1 MYVILSKLTIFAARM
16 KKTITVWLLFAA
28 LFFAAGCSEYNKALK
43 SDQLDVKYTT
53 AIKLYEK
60 EDFVRAI
67 PLLEECIG
75 LTRGTQKAED
85 VYYYYAK
92 SEYGAKDYYL
102 ANYYFR
108 NFAKTFSNSA
118 RAEECLFLAAQCSYN
133 LSPDFTLDQTDT
145 KAAINELQLFLD
157 TYPASAMRD
166 SANHMVGFLNNKL
179 ERKAFES
186 AKLYYTTLKYKGAV
200 TALKQFITDYPST
213 VYKEECLYL
222 IVKSYYLYA
231 EGSMEEKKLER
242 YRASIESYV
251 TFATAFPNSDV
262 LKDAETYYEKSRR
275 QVEKLTASN

>member
-1 MYVILSKLTIFAARM
+1 MTIFAVRM
-16 KKTITVWLLFAA
+16 KKKINFLLLFA
-28 LFFAAGCSEYNKALK
+28 LFIFATGCSEYNKALK
-43 SDQLDVKYTT
+43 SSDVNVKYDT
-53 AIKLYEK
+53 ALKLYEK
-60 EDFVRAI
+60 GDFARAI

-92 SEYGAKDYYL
+92 AEYGVKDYYL

-108 NFAKTFSNSA
+108 NFAKTFSNSP

-133 LSPDFTLDQTDT
+133 LSPDYTLDQTDT
-145 KAAINELQLFLD
+145 KSAIDELQLFLD
-157 TYPASAMRD
+157 TYPSSAMKD
-166 SANHMVGFLNNKL
+166 SANHMVGYLNNKL

-200 TALKQFITDYPST
+200 SSLKQFITDYPST
-213 VYKEECLYL
+213 IYKEECMYL

-231 EGSMEEKKLER
+231 EGSMEDKKLER
-242 YRASIESYV
+242 YRASIESYI

-262 LKDAETYYEKSRR
+262 LKDAETYYERSRR

>member
-1 MYVILSKLTIFAARM
+1 MKMTIFAVRM
-16 KKTITVWLLFAA
+16 KKTIQVVLLFAA
-28 LFFAAGCSEYNKALK
+28 IFLVAGCSEYNKALK
-43 SDQLDVKYTT
+43 SSELSVKYEMAT
-53 AIKLYEK
+53 KLYEK
-60 EDFVRAI
+60 EDYVRAI

-108 NFAKTFSNSA
+108 NFAKTFSNSP

-157 TYPASAMRD
+157 TYPTSAMRD
-166 SANHMVGFLNNKL
+166 SANHMIGFLNNKL

-186 AKLYYTTLKYKGAV
+186 AKLYYTTMKYKGAV
-200 TALKQFITDYPST
+200 TSLKQFITDYPST
-213 VYKEECLYL
+213 IYKEECMYL

-242 YRASIESYV
+242 YRASIESYI
-251 TFATAFPNSDV
+251 TFATAFPNSDM
-262 LKDAETYYEKSRR
+262 LTDAEAYYEKSRR